1 MRKLLHFDSPSGEYR
16 ADACVVSCF
25 DARFDAAV
33 RKFLKRR
40 GILMADHIK
49 IAGAAKWLASPEHED
64 DRDFVLRQ
72 IRTSKRRH
80 GAERLILLIHSD
92 CGAYGGLAAFQH
104 DAAREAQCLAA
115 ELGKASEFV
124 RANEPALATEA
135 YYLNF
140 EGVWQPASC

>member
-1 MRKLLHFDSPSGEYR
+1 MDKLLHFDSPSGDYR

-25 DARFDAAV
+25 DARFDAAI

-72 IRTSKRRH
+72 IRTSIARH
-80 GAERLILLIHSD
+80 HAGKLILMIHSD
-92 CGAYGGLAAFQH
+92 CGAYGGLAAFNQQPE
-104 DAAREAQCLAA
+104 REAECLSA
-115 ELGKASEFV
+115 ELR
-124 RANEPALATEA
+124 RAGDFIRSNEPDLATESFF
-135 YYLNF
+135 LNF
-140 EGVWQPASC
+140 EGVWQPA